1 MGSELAVAEPSS
13 SLVADYPFFTIGHS
27 NRPLDEFLALLQQS
41 EIACLV
47 DVRKLT
53 RSRANPQFN
62 EASLSV
68 VLAQAGVDYV
78 HLAALGGLRGK
89 RDEVPANMNAYWC
102 NASFHRYADYAL
114 SPAFH
119 AGLQHL
125 LALGKTQRCAIMCAE
140 ALWWRC
146 HRRLVADNLLAYGRT
161 VFHIMGQGRVETATL
176 TPGAIIREDKTVV
189 YPGYS
194 L

>member
-1 MGSELAVAEPSS
+1 MDSESSVAEPRQD
-13 SLVADYPFFTIGHS
+13 VADGCPFFTIGHS
-27 NRPLDEFLALLQQS
+27 NRSLDEFLALLQQP

-62 EASLSV
+62 EASLPIM
-68 VLAQAGVDYV
+68 LAQVDICYV

-89 RDEVPANMNAYWC
+89 RDEVSESLNAHWR

-125 LALGKTQRCAIMCAE
+125 LALGQTRRCAIMCAE
-140 ALWWRC
+140 AVWWRC
-146 HRRLVADNLLAYGRT
+146 HRRLIADYLLAHGCK
-161 VFHIMGQGRVETATL
+161 VFHIMGLGRVEAATL
-176 TPGAIIREDKTVV
+176 TPGALIREDRTVV
-189 YPGYS
+189 YPGS
-194 L
+194 LA

>member
-1 MGSELAVAEPSS
+1 MGGESAVTELRQDQ
-13 SLVADYPFFTIGHS
+13 ADGCPFFTIGHS

-62 EASLSV
+62 ETSLSV

-89 RDEVPANMNAYWC
+89 RDEVPENLNAYWR

-140 ALWWRC
+140 AVWWRC
-146 HRRLVADNLLAYGRT
+146 HRRLVADNLLAHGRA
-161 VFHIMGQGRVETATL
+161 VFHIMGLERIETATL
-176 TPGAIIREDKTVV
+176 TPAAIIREDRTVV